1 MNNNNFSFLRTRASI
16 FQKDINIF
24 EDSLSKEIKSSS
36 FLVIGGGGSIGSS
49 VVKEIFLRNP
59 KCIHV
64 VDISENS
71 LAELVRDLRSTKH
84 YNGEL
89 RTFAID
95 MGSSEFIRLLHS
107 NNYDYIFNLA
117 ALKHVRSEKDPF
129 TMSRMIRVNII
140 NTIDIYLQATKC
152 QNMKKYFVVSTDKAA
167 NPANFMGAT
176 KRLMEKFIFQLSSDI
191 YPISLAR
198 FANVAF
204 SAGSILESFK
214 LRVEKGQPIVA
225 PNDIERFFIT
235 IKESGE
241 LCLLSGLLA
250 RNNEIIFPKQSEQLS
265 LSNIKDVAI
274 NFLELNKLSPIELS
288 SEEEARSYPMDSNFN
303 DGWPCFFSSS
313 DTSGEK
319 GFEEFFT
326 DQEDVRLDKFTCL
339 GVIEPS
345 ATSINLDFLEFKSRY
360 KEILEKSFNK
370 DSLLSLLKSYVPEF
384 DHVSADGDKN
394 LDQKM

>member
-1 MNNNNFSFLRTRASI
+1 MNDNNFSFLRTRASI
-16 FQKDINIF
+16 FQKDINF
-24 EDSLSKEIKSSS
+24 YEDTLSKEIKNSS

-49 VVKEIFLRNP
+49 VVKELFLRNP
-59 KCIHV
+59 TCIHV

-89 RTFAID
+89 KTFAID
-95 MGSSEFIRLLHS
+95 MGSSEFIQLLHS
-107 NNYDYIFNLA
+107 NSYDYIFNLA

-129 TMSRMIRVNII
+129 TMSRMIKVNII

-274 NFLELNKLSPIELS
+274 KFLEFNKLSPIELS
-288 SEEEARSYPMDSNFN
+288 SEEEARSYQKDANFN

-326 DQEDVRLDKFTCL
+326 DQEDVRFDKFTSVGL
-339 GVIEPS
+339 IEPS
-345 ATSINLDFLEFKSRY
+345 VTSINLDFLEFKSRY
-360 KEILEKSFNK
+360 QEILEKSFNK
-370 DSLLSLLKSYVPEF
+370 ASLLSLLKSYVPEF